1 MAYHMD
7 KLKILL
13 IEKNWH
19 MRSLTKSILQAFG
32 VNSIHSIAD
41 PITGYEMLKKTEY
54 DIVIVDWMVEPM
66 NGLDFTKKV
75 RTDPDS
81 PCPYVP
87 IILMTGYSERSRVIA
102 ARDSGITE
110 FLAKPFTSRSMYGR
124 IEHIIEKPRQF
135 IISKKY
141 CGPDRRRI
149 NNPDFK
155 GVERRRN
162 QQYTPKSVEK
172 VYL

>member
-32 VNSIHSIAD
+32 INSIDSIAD
-41 PITGYEMLKKTEY
+41 PIMGYEMLKKKDY
-54 DIVIVDWMVEPM
+54 DIILIDWMVEPI
-66 NGLDFTKKV
+66 NGLAFTKKV
-75 RTDPDS
+75 RTDEDS
-81 PCPYVP
+81 PSPYVP
-87 IILMTGYSERSRVIA
+87 IILMTGYSEKSRVIA

-110 FLAKPFTSRSMYGR
+110 FLAKPFTSRSLYAR

-141 CGPDRRRI
+141 CGPDRRRV
-149 NNPDFK
+149 NNPDYK

-162 QQYTPKSVEK
+162 HQYTPQQREK